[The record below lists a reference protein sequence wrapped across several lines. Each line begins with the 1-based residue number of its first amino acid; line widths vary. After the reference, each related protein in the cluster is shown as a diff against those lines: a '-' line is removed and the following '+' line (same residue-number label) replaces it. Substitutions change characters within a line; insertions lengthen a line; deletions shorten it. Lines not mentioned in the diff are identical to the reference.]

1 MRHDIDPDPHPLRR
15 YRQREGLTL
24 QALATRAQTSHSTI
38 IALERGI
45 IEQPGFDLIRRLS
58 AATGGAVS
66 EIRILLWHHR
76 HQRRPAA
83 AA

>member
-1 MRHDIDPDPHPLRR
+1 MLHDLDPDPHPLRR
-15 YRQREGLTL
+15 YRQREGITL

-45 IEQPGFDLIRRLS
+45 IEQPGFDLIRRVS
-58 AATGGAVS
+58 AATDGQVS

-76 HQRRPAA
+76 RAQQKTAA
-83 AA
+83 